1 VISEL
6 SKNQAN
12 LAFRAGIRGDW
23 EGALA
28 AFDAH
33 HYSNTLAVDH
43 PRADDPDEVVGNLA
57 ALGADTFAWYG
68 VQLFTDHWDDFK
80 LSENFE
86 SILSAEEQ
94 AGRREP
100 YRRLAAAT
108 HVVSRRRY
116 FLSGLTGQS
125 EAVPLIFDRAAG

>member
-1 VISEL
+1 MHFE
-6 SKNQAN
+6 
-12 LAFRAGIRGDW
+12 RAYVETGKEPSRHLTLTTIR
-23 EGALA
+23 
-28 AFDAH
+28 
-33 HYSNTLAVDH
+33 TVDH

-108 HVVSRRRY
+108 HVVARRRSQY
-116 FLSGLTGQS
+116 VVLLVWTHRP
-125 EAVPLIFDRAAG
+125 V